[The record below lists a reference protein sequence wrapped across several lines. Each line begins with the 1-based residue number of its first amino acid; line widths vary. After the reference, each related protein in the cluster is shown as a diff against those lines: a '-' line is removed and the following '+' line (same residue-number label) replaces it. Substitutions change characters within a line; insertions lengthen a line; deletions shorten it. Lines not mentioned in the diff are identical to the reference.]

1 MDADKG
7 KRTKHFIN
15 GGRTM
20 TFSIR
25 LLLLL
30 SGAALLT
37 TACGNDPKAA
47 NEANFEAALNAHY
60 AQMKQCIRVGSP
72 PNADGIIQEF
82 RTDGSVQDKQLS
94 FYNGLVD
101 LGLLDAVS
109 YQKDTKNF
117 SGQVTGKAD
126 WVGYKF
132 SAKGKTFL
140 RPAELDPGAFSTG
153 ARQLCYGTPQVVE
166 IVSFTEPAEAMG
178 VKVSSVQYIY
188 KLVDIA
194 PWANEPALS
203 KQYEWLPERI
213 SNPSIAKE
221 DDLVLTNNG
230 WVHSNVLK
238 Q

>member
-1 MDADKG
+1 
-7 KRTKHFIN
+7 
-15 GGRTM
+15 M
-20 TFSIR
+20 TFSIKAV
-25 LLLLL
+25 LLF
-30 SGAALLT
+30 SGAALLV

-60 AQMKQCIRVGSP
+60 AQMKQCIRVGSA

-82 RTDGSVQDKQLS
+82 RTDGRVQDKQLS

-126 WVGYKF
+126 WIGYKF
-132 SAKGKTFL
+132 SEDGKDFL
-140 RPAELDPGAFSTG
+140 RPVEMDTGAFSTG

-166 IVSFTEPAEAMG
+166 IVSFTEPAEALG
-178 VKVSSVQYIY
+178 VKVSSVQYTY
-188 KLVDIA
+188 KLVDLA
-194 PWANEPALS
+194 TWVSDPTLTD
-203 KQYEWLPERI
+203 QFEWLSERV
-213 SNPSIAKE
+213 SNPSIAKD
-221 DDLVLTNNG
+221 DDLVLSNNG
-230 WVHSNVLK
+230 WVHNSALK

>member
-1 MDADKG
+1 
-7 KRTKHFIN
+7 
-15 GGRTM
+15 M
-20 TFSIR
+20 TLSIKA
-25 LLLLL
+25 LLLL
-30 SGAALLT
+30 SGAALLV

-60 AQMKQCIRVGSP
+60 AQMKQCIRVGSA
-72 PNADGIIQEF
+72 PNVDGIIQEF
-82 RTDGSVQDKQLS
+82 RTDGRVQDKQLS

-101 LGLLDAVS
+101 LALLDAVS

-132 SAKGKTFL
+132 SESGKAFL
-140 RPAELDPGAFSTG
+140 RPAELDRGALSTG

-166 IVSFTEPAEAMG
+166 IVSYTEPAEAMG
-178 VKVSSVQYIY
+178 VKVSSVQYTY

-194 PWANEPALS
+194 PWVSEPAIS

-213 SNPSIAKE
+213 SNPKIEKN
-221 DDLVLTNNG
+221 DDLVLTNDG
-230 WVHSNVLK
+230 WVHHSALK

>member
-1 MDADKG
+1 
-7 KRTKHFIN
+7 
-15 GGRTM
+15 M

-25 LLLLL
+25 AVFLL
-30 SGAALLT
+30 SGAALLVT
-37 TACGNDPKAA
+37 GCGNDSKAA
-47 NEANFEAALNAHY
+47 NEDNFEAALNAHY
-60 AQMKQCIRVGSP
+60 AQMKECIRVGSA
-72 PNADGIIQEF
+72 PNAEGIIQEF
-82 RTDGSVQDKQLS
+82 RTDGRAQDKELP

-132 SAKGKTFL
+132 SENGKTYL
-140 RPAELDPGAFSTG
+140 RPAALETGTFSTG

-178 VKVSSVQYIY
+178 VKVSSVQYTY

-194 PWANEPALS
+194 PWASQSALS
-203 KQYEWLPERI
+203 TQYEWMPDRI
-213 SNPSIAKE
+213 SNPSVGKD
-221 DDLVLTNNG
+221 DDLVLTNDG
-230 WVHSNVLK
+230 WVHHSALK
-238 Q
+238 R

>member
-1 MDADKG
+1 
-7 KRTKHFIN
+7 
-15 GGRTM
+15 M
-20 TFSIR
+20 TFSIKA
-25 LLLLL
+25 LLLL
-30 SGAALLT
+30 SGAALLV

-47 NEANFEAALNAHY
+47 NEASFEAALNAHY
-60 AQMKQCIRVGSP
+60 AQMKQCVRVGSA

-82 RTDGSVQDKQLS
+82 RTDGRVQDKQLS

-109 YQKDTKNF
+109 YQKETKNF

-132 SAKGKTFL
+132 SDNGKTFL
-140 RPAELDPGAFSTG
+140 RPVALETGAFSTG

-166 IVSFTEPAEAMG
+166 IVGFTESAEVMG
-178 VKVSSVQYIY
+178 VKVSNVQYTY

-194 PWANEPALS
+194 PWATDPALS
-203 KQYEWLPERI
+203 KQHEWLPERL
-213 SNPSIAKE
+213 SNQRIYKD

-230 WVHSNVLK
+230 WAYHSHLK
-238 Q
+238 K